1 MINHWSVWQITKTSK
16 VSHTKVSENSK
27 MDHIVCATLSDLLQK
42 TPDFLKQCTL
52 YIVQPGSLFMKNR
65 DYRSDS
71 YIIHIFIWT
80 WYFLLPVQVWPK
92 GGGRGEQ
99 DPPVCHQ
106 DHCYSCP
113 GSLQPGI
120 WPANELLHYFLF
132 KKYIFKTVIHYTS
145 QKTLQ
150 NYFKLFLSKKVTD
163 LK

>member
-1 MINHWSVWQITKTSK
+1 MINHWSVGQITKTSK

-27 MDHIVCATLSDLLQK
+27 MDHIVCAKLSDLLQK

-52 YIVQPGSLFMKNR
+52 YNLAAYLWRTETIVVIHT
-65 DYRSDS
+65 
-71 YIIHIFIWT
+71 YIYSIWT